1 MLLRDMLSRHDRS
14 IFEIQILQQKTVER
28 ERDQRLSRL
37 VFLVF
42 AQNNSKKQ
50 T

>member
-1 MLLRDMLSRHDRS
+1 MLLRDMLLRHDRP
-14 IFEIQILQQKTVER
+14 IFEVQILQQKTLEC

-37 VFLVF
+37 VFLDF
-42 AQNNSKKQ
+42 AQNNSKKH